1 MFYGLELNSL
11 RKSYSGTE
19 VVKNVSLKVPQGEF
33 VCFLGP
39 SGCGKTTLLRMIAG
53 LEETTSGSISYNS
66 KEITKTP
73 VHQRNFAMVFQSLAL
88 YPHMNVANNISY
100 SLKLRGVLPSERK
113 QKAEQL
119 LELIQLPNIGERSV
133 DELSGGQRQRV
144 AIARALAQE
153 PLIFLMDEP
162 LSALDAQLRD
172 HMQVELRQLQ
182 QKLKITTIFVTH
194 DQREA
199 MSIADTIVVM
209 GDGVIQQVGS
219 PQEVYRRPANRF
231 VASFIGQSNLFSA
244 SVLGS
249 NELELFGRGVTHRE
263 IPESWLVGEACTLLV
278 RPEHI
283 ELCEPGQ
290 GWPATVE
297 FIRDMGSSLELRL
310 RHQSGMEII
319 ATTSSVDKA
328 LQLGDLVGFGFDAQH
343 SVVLESEEAAYG
355 G

>member
-11 RKSYSGTE
+11 RKSYSGSE

-53 LEETTSGSISYNS
+53 LEDTTSGDISFNS
-66 KEITKTP
+66 KVITHTP

-88 YPHMNVANNISY
+88 YPHMNVADNISY

-113 QKAEQL
+113 QKAQQL
-119 LELIQLPNIGERSV
+119 LELIKLPDIAQRGV

-153 PLIFLMDEP
+153 PSIFLMDEP

-219 PQEVYRRPANRF
+219 PQDVYRHPANRF
-231 VASFIGQSNLFSA
+231 VANFIGQSNLFDA
-244 SVLGS
+244 SVL
-249 NELELFGRGVTHRE
+249 NRNAIDLFGHNVSHQT
-263 IPESWLVGEACTLLV
+263 IPATFAPGDACTLLV

-283 ELCEPGQ
+283 TLCEANQ
-290 GWPATVE
+290 GWPATIE
-297 FIRDMGSSLELRL
+297 FIRDMGSALELRL

-319 ATTSSVDKA
+319 ATTGPLGGEFS
-328 LQLGDLVGFGFDAQH
+328 LGDVVGFHFDADKT
-343 SVVLESEEAAYG
+343 VVLESKEAADVG
-355 G
+355 